1 MTSCSWRKPKLL
13 NMETL
18 ESLFH
23 CQQQWAVALHQ
34 WSCITLA
41 LQGHVEVYSY
51 PLSLSVQS
59 NWLEDPAFTFL
70 LALLPPDCSGRPFSG
85 LMGQETLHLE
95 RDHLSKEE
103 SLGFLQINSTGRIPP
118 CSLPFEMS
126 YSCSCPKGSLQ
137 QHLFY
142 GNPSPHSQAV
152 RHELHDSF
160 IHLAFNGVL
169 NSSCWAGLYSH
180 VLPRSLH
187 CLLLL
192 LHPLQLVCFTPQ
204 LVDANAIASS
214 FLLSLVIR
222 VNDTEQISN

>member
-1 MTSCSWRKPKLL
+1 
-13 NMETL
+13 
-18 ESLFH
+18 
-23 CQQQWAVALHQ
+23 
-34 WSCITLA
+34 
-41 LQGHVEVYSY
+41 
-51 PLSLSVQS
+51 
-59 NWLEDPAFTFL
+59 
-70 LALLPPDCSGRPFSG
+70 
-85 LMGQETLHLE
+85 
-95 RDHLSKEE
+95 
-103 SLGFLQINSTGRIPP
+103 
-118 CSLPFEMS
+118 MS

-152 RHELHDSF
+152 RHELRDSF

-180 VLPRSLH
+180 VLPRGLH

-214 FLLSLVIR
+214 FLLSLEIR